1 MRIVIRI
8 LMIAAA
14 VSSAAYAQT
23 SQTPYA
29 GEDKREIKA
38 LSPDEIQA
46 YQNGQ
51 GMGFAKAAELNQF
64 PGPKHVLELATEL
77 KLTDQQK
84 TETQQIYDR
93 MHTEAVRL
101 GDLIIGKEKAL
112 DHLFTS
118 KQINSQR
125 LRQTVADISRLQG
138 ELRVLHLQAHL
149 ETRRILSPDQIKQYD
164 GLRGYGSEHKDHQH
178 KH

>member
-1 MRIVIRI
+1 
-8 LMIAAA
+8 MIAAA

-84 TETQQIYDR
+84 TETQKIYDR

-101 GDLIIGKEKAL
+101 GDLIISKEKAL

-125 LRQTVADISRLQG
+125 LQQTVADISRLQG
-138 ELRVLHLQAHL
+138 ELRVVHLQAHL

-164 GLRGYGSEHKDHQH
+164 GLRGYGSEQKDHQH